1 MRNGLNF
8 ELGNELEKYIFGHV
22 TSVGHRK
29 IYDSLSR
36 NGISDLLAL
45 ALSH

>member
-22 TSVGHRK
+22 TSMGHRK
-29 IYDSLSR
+29 IYDYLSR

-45 ALSH
+45 ALSY